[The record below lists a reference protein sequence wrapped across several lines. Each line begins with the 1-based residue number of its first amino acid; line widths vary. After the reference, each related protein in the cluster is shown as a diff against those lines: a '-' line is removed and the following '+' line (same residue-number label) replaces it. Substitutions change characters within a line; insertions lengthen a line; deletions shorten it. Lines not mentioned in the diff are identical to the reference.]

1 MCLRLEKNGALPKR
15 RDLLLVSNADLIS
28 KENINVDGFYTIK
41 QNATTL
47 SAAEFFR
54 TFNIINKT
62 CFTFEIFH
70 FQQYQILINVSD
82 RCLPSLTLTHN
93 F

>member
-47 SAAEFFR
+47 SAAEFF
-54 TFNIINKT
+54 
-62 CFTFEIFH
+62 
-70 FQQYQILINVSD
+70 
-82 RCLPSLTLTHN
+82 
-93 F
+93 